1 MAGMRGTVIAILGSL
16 GSLGRLGSIAVGG
29 RLAAALR
36 RGGRCGRGSRC
47 GGCLLLSLSRGGRL
61 RTRRLGL
68 SWLSRRRGACRWLRA
83 LHRNRGSSSTSS
95 RGRRRCAAGADHD
108 RLGVA
113 MSRDGH
119 EHARGRD
126 KGDQHERAHDGGE
139 AGPEADL
146 LEPGIDSS
154 AQAAVGRRGLVS
166 PNVHN
171 RGRYR

>member
-1 MAGMRGTVIAILGSL
+1 MAGVRGTAIAIL

-29 RLAAALR
+29 RFAAALR

-61 RTRRLGL
+61 LTRRLGL

-83 LHRNRGSSSTSS
+83 VRRNRGSSGSAGS

-113 MSRDGH
+113 MPRDGH

-126 KGDQHERAHDGGE
+126 KGDQHKRARDGGE
-139 AGPEADL
+139 TGPEADL